1 MFFRATKYGKEGLA
15 LARTWVLEGS
25 TDSSKLPPLRRL
37 WPVFSIPSLGDQEV
51 EPNIIDVPI
60 GVLTGQR
67 VSGKDDTGAA
77 LMMLRQKRKVE
88 PDGAE
93 TLDFTGIALIVL
105 ADPDI
110 AAIVLGELYLAKKNL
125 R

>member
-1 MFFRATKYGKEGLA
+1 MFIRATKYGKEGLA
-15 LARTWVLEGS
+15 LARTWVAEGS
-25 TDSSKLPPLRRL
+25 IDSSKLPPLHRL

-51 EPNIIDVPI
+51 ESHIIDVPV

-67 VSGKDDTGAA
+67 VSGKDDTGEA
-77 LMMLRQKRKVE
+77 LMMLRQKRKIE

-93 TLDFTGIALIVL
+93 VLVPSGIALIVL